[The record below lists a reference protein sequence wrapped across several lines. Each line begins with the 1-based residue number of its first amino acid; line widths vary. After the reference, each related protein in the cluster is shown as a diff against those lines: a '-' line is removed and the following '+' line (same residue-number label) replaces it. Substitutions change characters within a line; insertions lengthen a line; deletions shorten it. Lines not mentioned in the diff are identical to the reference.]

1 MFRRIR
7 TYVQDHNVMYMEPA
21 HIIGVIEF
29 MQPYKKLI
37 SYKKPSYVAEF
48 GIGNEVG
55 HKSTDIHH
63 HSKMQSSCLEKRA
76 GLGC

>member
-1 MFRRIR
+1 
-7 TYVQDHNVMYMEPA
+7 MYNTTMSCTGTPA

-55 HKSTDIHH
+55 HSIASKPFYNSSHH
-63 HSKMQSSCLEKRA
+63 YQYIATNS
-76 GLGC
+76 